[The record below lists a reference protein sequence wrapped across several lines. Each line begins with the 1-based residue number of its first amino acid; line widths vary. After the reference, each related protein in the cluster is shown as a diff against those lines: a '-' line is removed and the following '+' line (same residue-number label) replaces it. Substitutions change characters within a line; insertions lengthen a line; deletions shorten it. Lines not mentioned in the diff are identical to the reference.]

1 MTDLARS
8 IIRSLVPILVGFGI
22 ALLAHLG
29 IRSPDAVAAIGS
41 VVASIYAAGVRW
53 LEHKYP
59 KWGHLLGVAG
69 APTYS
74 K

>member
-8 IIRSLVPILVGFGI
+8 IIRSVTPIAVGFGV

-29 IRSPDAVAAIGS
+29 VTSPDAVAAIGS
-41 VVASIYAAGVRW
+41 VVAAVYAAGVRW

-59 KWGHLLGVAG
+59 KFGKLLGVAG